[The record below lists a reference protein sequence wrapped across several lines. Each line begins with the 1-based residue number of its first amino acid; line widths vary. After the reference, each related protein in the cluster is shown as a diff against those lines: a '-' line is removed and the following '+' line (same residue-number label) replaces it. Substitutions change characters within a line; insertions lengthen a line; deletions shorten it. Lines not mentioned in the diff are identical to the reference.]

1 MAKAEI
7 DAGICGFHTTCIATQ
22 NSDGTVN
29 LSIESGCKA
38 VMKLAEQLQNVDP
51 MKEVFWRRSLPRTHE
66 LAPGCLSHP
75 ACPVP
80 AGIIKGGCQ
89 QRVGVV
95 QQLGAVAGMCEPY
108 EALCCQREG

>member
-80 AGIIKGGCQ
+80 AGIIKAIE
-89 QRVGVV
+89 VE
-95 QQLGAVAGMCEPY
+95 AGL
-108 EALCCQREG
+108 ALPKDATIKVSKSNE